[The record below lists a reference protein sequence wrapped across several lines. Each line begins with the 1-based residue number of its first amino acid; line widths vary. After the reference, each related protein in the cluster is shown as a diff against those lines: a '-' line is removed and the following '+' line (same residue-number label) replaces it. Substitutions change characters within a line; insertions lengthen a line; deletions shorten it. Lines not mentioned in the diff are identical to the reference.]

1 MEELYIADVA
11 EVTIED
17 KTTGDVAFVGN
28 GQITG
33 LASTEEEEKI
43 KGGIGSRHIYSIRH
57 SKELDLNITN
67 ATFDLSYLAMVQG
80 SDIKNETTT
89 IVEYEQGLVVADGE
103 VKLSDETYNGDVKVK
118 VGRKAIDATATE
130 GVVAFSSEEIK
141 DGDEVDV
148 AYHKDIE
155 GETVVIDS
163 SKFSRNYKVV
173 YRTIVYSVE
182 TDTVVADLYF
192 VFPNASPSSAFEMSL
207 ENGAAYTPELNFSVK
222 SEKNSSELGR
232 IVQVP
237 RISDEQGTTP

>member
-11 EVTIED
+11 EVTFED
-17 KTTGDVAFVGN
+17 KVTGEIAFLGN

-43 KGGIGSRHIYSIRH
+43 KGGIGNRHIYSIRH

-80 SDIKNETTT
+80 SDIKNETST
-89 IVEYEQGLVVADGE
+89 IVEYEQGLTVVDGE
-103 VKLSDETYNGDVKVK
+103 VTLKDEEFSGDVKVK
-118 VGRKAIDATATE
+118 IGRKSVDSTATSGIVE
-130 GVVAFSSEEIK
+130 ILDEDIK

-148 AYHKDIE
+148 AYHKAIE

-182 TDTVVADLYF
+182 TDSVVADLYF
-192 VFPNASPSSAFEMSL
+192 IFPNASPSGEFDMSL
-207 ENGAAYTPELNFSVK
+207 ENGEAYTPELNFSVK

-237 RISDEQGTTP
+237 RVNGEQGTTP